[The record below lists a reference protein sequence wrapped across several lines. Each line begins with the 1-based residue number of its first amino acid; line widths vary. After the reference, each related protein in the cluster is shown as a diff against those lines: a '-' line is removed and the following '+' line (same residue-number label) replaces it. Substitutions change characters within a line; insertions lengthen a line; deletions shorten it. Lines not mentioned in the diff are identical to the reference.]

1 MKTIYLLIILSLISS
16 SCTLKKVKK
25 HHGATFLIK
34 KQNQLLVNQSNKNDI
49 ISLLGYPSTK
59 SMFDNDVWIYIERT
73 SSNSTIKFFGKDK
86 IIVNNVLLLEINN
99 RGLLAKKNLYDLNKM
114 NKLKFSQMTTGS
126 DYKKK
131 TFIYD
136 FLSSMRKKIN
146 DPLGNRIGKK

>member
-1 MKTIYLLIILSLISS
+1 
-16 SCTLKKVKK
+16 
-25 HHGATFLIK
+25 
-34 KQNQLLVNQSNKNDI
+34 
-49 ISLLGYPSTK
+49 
-59 SMFDNDVWIYIERT
+59 MFDNDVWIYIERT